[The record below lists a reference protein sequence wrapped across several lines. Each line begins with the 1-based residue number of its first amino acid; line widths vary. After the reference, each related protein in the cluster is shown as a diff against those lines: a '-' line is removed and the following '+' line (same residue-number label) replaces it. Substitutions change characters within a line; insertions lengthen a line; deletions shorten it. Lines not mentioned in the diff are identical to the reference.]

1 LPRVVIEDVRPAVDA
16 GRHPIKRALGT
27 TVHVSAAI
35 FKDGHDTI
43 RARLLVKPPGADAER
58 SLSAIPLEYRF
69 DPDRWHAS
77 FVADTLGRWQYAV
90 EAWPDAYGSWQS
102 DLRKR
107 VAAGQN
113 VAAELLEGAILL
125 ERAARRARAAA
136 KSKLAAAARVLAGKD
151 KAAIEARIERALDP
165 ALLALVD
172 FPLEEAERTRS
183 DAFEMIVDREAAV
196 FSAWYEMFPRSQT
209 DDPSRHGTFADA
221 AERLPDLADLGFDV
235 VYLPPIHPIG
245 RTHRKGPNNSRTSS
259 PGDVG
264 SPWAIGAAEGGHTAV
279 HPDLGTLADFEA
291 FVRKAHDNGMEVALD
306 FALQCS
312 PDHPWVGEHP
322 DWFFRRPDGSIHY
335 AENPPK
341 KYEDIYPLNFW
352 CEDRQGLWEACRD
365 ILLFWIDCGVK
376 IFRVDNP
383 HTKPFAF
390 WEWCLADVQARH
402 PDTVFLAEAFTRP
415 NRMKALAK
423 LGFNQSYTY
432 FTWKNSK
439 WELNEL
445 MSDLAQGEMA
455 EYYRPN
461 FFANT
466 PDILHEYL
474 QRGGRAAFR
483 VRLLLAATLSPI
495 YGIYSGFE
503 LCENVPVRQGSE
515 EYLNSEKYEVRARDW
530 KAPGNI
536 RNDLR
541 LINGLRRKH
550 PALRQLTNL
559 EILDVA
565 NERVFC
571 FRKWADGD
579 ELLCVVNLD
588 PYAAQEATVPVP
600 LEKLGL
606 SADTPFPIEDLL
618 TGERYTWRGRDNY
631 VRLDPAVRVAHLLR
645 LPAPAKAVA

>member
-1 LPRVVIEDVRPAVDA
+1 M
-16 GRHPIKRALGT
+16 
-27 TVHVSAAI
+27 
-35 FKDGHDTI
+35 
-43 RARLLVKPPGADAER
+43 
-58 SLSAIPLEYRF
+58 
-69 DPDRWHAS
+69 
-77 FVADTLGRWQYAV
+77 
-90 EAWPDAYGSWQS
+90 
-102 DLRKR
+102 
-107 VAAGQN
+107 
-113 VAAELLEGAILL
+113 
-125 ERAARRARAAA
+125 
-136 KSKLAAAARVLAGKD
+136 LAGKE
-151 KAAIEARIERALDP
+151 KASIEARIECALDP
-165 ALLALVD
+165 ALLAIID

-183 DAFEMIVDREAAV
+183 AAFEIIVDREVAS
-196 FSAWYEMFPRSQT
+196 FGAWYEMFPRSQT
-209 DDPSRHGTFADA
+209 NNPSKHGTFADA
-221 AERLPDLADLGFDV
+221 AGRLPDLADLGFDV
-235 VYLPPIHPIG
+235 IYLPPIHPIG
-245 RTHRKGPNNSRTSS
+245 RTHRKGPNNSRTST

-279 HPDLGTLADFEA
+279 HPDLGTLAAFEG

-312 PDHPWVGEHP
+312 PDHPWVSEHP

-352 CEDRQGLWEACRD
+352 CDDRQGLWEACRD

-390 WEWCLADVQARH
+390 WEWCLAEVQARH

-439 WELNEL
+439 WELKEL
-445 MSDLAQGEMA
+445 MTDLAHSDMA

-503 LCENVPVRQGSE
+503 ICENVPVREGSE
-515 EYLNSEKYEVRARDW
+515 EYLNSEKYQLRVRDW
-530 KAPGNI
+530 NARGNI
-536 RNDLR
+536 RDDIRSLNR
-541 LINGLRRKH
+541 LRRRH
-550 PALRQLTNL
+550 PALRRLANL

-565 NERVFC
+565 NDQVFC

-588 PYAAQEATVPVP
+588 PHQVQEAIVPAP

-606 SADTPFPIEDLL
+606 SADAPFPVEDLL

-645 LPAPAKAVA
+645 LPAPSKALA